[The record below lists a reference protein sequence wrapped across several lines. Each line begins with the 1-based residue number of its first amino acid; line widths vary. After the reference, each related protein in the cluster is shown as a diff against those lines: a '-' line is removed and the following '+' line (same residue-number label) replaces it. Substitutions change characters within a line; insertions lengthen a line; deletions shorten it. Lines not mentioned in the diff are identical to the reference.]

1 MTRVVVTETAKADIS
16 TIIDDLEQRAGAPT
30 AETYARAVADALRR
44 LAAHPAIGPP
54 RADLGAFARM
64 IVLKPYLLMYRY
76 EPGPESV
83 IVMRMLHGR
92 RDISAE
98 LFEGRD

>member
-30 AETYARAVADALRR
+30 AEAYARAVADALRR

-76 EPGPESV
+76 EPGPGKRHRHADAS
-83 IVMRMLHGR
+83 RPARHFR
-92 RDISAE
+92 RAV
-98 LFEGRD
+98 

>member
-1 MTRVVVTETAKADIS
+1 
-16 TIIDDLEQRAGAPT
+16 
-30 AETYARAVADALRR
+30 
-44 LAAHPAIGPP
+44 
-54 RADLGAFARM
+54 M

-76 EPGPESV
+76 ELGPESV